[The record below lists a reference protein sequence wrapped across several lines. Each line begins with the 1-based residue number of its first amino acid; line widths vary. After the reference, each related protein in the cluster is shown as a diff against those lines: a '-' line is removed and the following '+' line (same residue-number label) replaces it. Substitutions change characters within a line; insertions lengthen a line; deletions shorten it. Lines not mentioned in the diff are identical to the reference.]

1 MSTTRHLARYLGPT
15 TGLAAPAI
23 VMLMLVM
30 MVVPIPALGLDVLFT
45 FNIALSLIVLLV
57 AIHVDRPLEF
67 SSFPTV
73 LLGAT
78 LMRLSLNVASTRIV
92 LLEGHTGTAS
102 AGQVIESFGDFVI
115 GGNYAVG
122 LVVFAILVIINFVVV
137 TKGAGRVSEVSA
149 RFVLDAMPGK
159 QMAIDA
165 DLNAGLL
172 DRDTARARRAEV
184 AAEADFYGSMD
195 GASKFVK
202 GDAIAGLLVLAINLV
217 GGLAIGMGQHDLEL
231 GEAARRYSLL
241 TIGDGLVAQLPSL
254 LLSMATAVIVTRVSA
269 SGDMGEQIGAQLFS
283 DPRALRI
290 TAALIGS
297 LGLVPG
303 MPNLVFLGLGAALAL
318 ASRGREPGA
327 RAPGAADAQ
336 GSKGGE
342 ASTGTASPT
351 PPELDWDDVVQV
363 DPISLELGY
372 ALVPLV
378 ERERGGALPER
389 VRAVRRKLTGELG
402 FLVPRVHMRD
412 DPELDPNLYR
422 VRFSGTVAGEAEL
435 FPDRHLAIGT
445 GIVAGVLPGVRVKDP
460 TFGMDA
466 VWVED
471 GVVEEAR
478 ARGFTVVDPATVIAT
493 HLGRLIERHAG
504 SLLGHEEVQQLL
516 DGLARTAPRLV
527 EDLVPKT
534 LALPV
539 VVRVLQGLLD
549 EGVPIVDLR
558 TIVET
563 LAERGAS
570 VQDAGALTAHVRVA
584 LRRFITGRLTGFAET
599 LPVITLDPALE
610 RLCASAVERERTGGA
625 GVEPGLAER
634 LYGSLAES
642 VERLD
647 ADGEPAVLLVDP
659 AIRPWLAS
667 MLRHTIPLLHVLAWN
682 EIAETK
688 RLRVVASIGG
698 EAQVASRVAPPA
710 APTLEGAP
718 DR

>member
-1 MSTTRHLARYLGPT
+1 MVPTRALTRSFGPAA
-15 TGLAAPAI
+15 GLVAPAI

-78 LMRLSLNVASTRIV
+78 LMRLSLNIASTRIV

-172 DRDTARARRAEV
+172 DRDTARARRAEI

-217 GGLAIGMGQHDLEL
+217 GGLAIGVGQHDLEL

-269 SGDMGEQIGAQLFS
+269 SGDMGEQIGAQLFG

-290 TAALIGS
+290 TAALIAC

-303 MPNLVFLGLGAALAL
+303 MPNLVFLGLGGALAL

-327 RAPGAADAQ
+327 RTAGAKGAAA
-336 GSKGGE
+336 GE
-342 ASTGTASPT
+342 ADDASTGAPPAST
-351 PPELDWDDVVQV
+351 ELDWDDVVQV

-378 ERERGGALPER
+378 ERERGGSLPDR

-402 FLVPRVHMRD
+402 FLVPKVHMRD
-412 DPELDPNLYR
+412 DPELAPNLYR

-445 GIVAGVLPGVRVKDP
+445 GIVSGELPGVRVKDP

-471 GVVEEAR
+471 AVVEEAR

-504 SLLGHEEVQQLL
+504 SLLGHEEVQHLL
-516 DGLARTAPRLV
+516 DGLARSAPRLV

-563 LAERGAS
+563 LAERGAT
-570 VQDAGALTAHVRVA
+570 VQDAVELTAQVRVA

-610 RLCASAVERERTGGA
+610 RLCTGALERERTGGA
-625 GVEPGLAER
+625 GIEPGLAER

-659 AIRPWLAS
+659 TIRAWLAS

-682 EIAETK
+682 EIAESK

-698 EAQVASRVAPPA
+698 DAPA
-710 APTLEGAP
+710 ATATLEGAT